1 MAQEKWSI
9 DEKLTL
15 VLAALQKEASIAE
28 LCRRHGVTETTF
40 YRWRSQFLEGG
51 RQGLASNGKCTT
63 ARERELIRENEELKK
78 TVGELA
84 LDNRLSKNLK
94 ELSR

>member
-1 MAQEKWSI
+1 MAQDKWSI
-9 DEKLTL
+9 DEKLAL
-15 VLAALQKEASIAE
+15 VLAALQKEPGIAE

-40 YRWRSQFLEGG
+40 YRWRSQFLEAG
-51 RQGLASNGKCTT
+51 RQGLANGKGLTS
-63 ARERELIRENEELKK
+63 RERELVRENEELKK

-84 LDNRLSKNLK
+84 LDNRLLKKLK

>member
-1 MAQEKWSI
+1 MAQDRWSI
-9 DEKLTL
+9 DEKLAL

-40 YRWRSQFLEGG
+40 YRWRSQFLEAG
-51 RQGLASNGKCTT
+51 RQGLASSGKGATG
-63 ARERELIRENEELKK
+63 RERELLRENEELKK

-84 LDNRLSKNLK
+84 LDNRLLKKLK